1 MAKCA
6 SKDRNGDP
14 CRNYGRDGLY
24 CKFHTYMNEY
34 TPEMVENVKLCTTC
48 SQWKFMGDYNTCE
61 ECRERGIKNR
71 QEAKESIVLCAK
83 DGCKFKKSIN
93 KYCGKHQA
101 NHFKEETESMGMKT
115 CKQYL
120 RGCRSQL
127 EVSYKYTRCEV
138 CLKKEREKD
147 HDRRGSIIEVKE
159 VGKKPCS
166 VCCKVFSMESFQ
178 GLHGETKTCSACREA
193 NKRADEKRDAEHV
206 KELARK
212 NEKKPERK
220 AVKLA
225 WKELNYEKVAKYW
238 IDARKKLIENDLEGY
253 LKKNAENAKKW
264 RDANPEKCE
273 KSNKERSENIN
284 YHFVTYKRSAETKQL
299 DFKLTKGD
307 FIEMVESECHYC
319 GIIQEKGFNGVDR
332 LDSDSNKG
340 YIMSN
345 CVSCCEMCNFM
356 KGCLGPTIFIN
367 RIEHITTHLK
377 IFQGNLHP
385 EDFKDIANVN
395 YNDYKSRANRKDL
408 DFDLSKSL
416 FNEKIK
422 EPCYLCGKNISIN
435 HKNGL
440 DRFDSDVGY
449 IESNVK
455 SCCGNCNMIKR
466 DYIYDDFVNK
476 CKLICEKNVKP
487 IKRKLI
493 FKTKETFELID
504 CRAYDSNKPNESS
517 ESSESNETNEL
528 IKEIPNSI
536 TKVEKIVKE
545 KDQQEKTQIVRGN
558 KLTQEE
564 IREKE
569 RIKKQKQRDAI
580 KEKYGDQEYRKM
592 RAEEIARTRQKKKLI
607 EQSK

>member
-1 MAKCA
+1 MLLNIIKLNIKIIYEIMYKMAKCA

-83 DGCKFKKSIN
+83 DGCKYKCSEN

-101 NHFKEETESMGMKT
+101 NNFKEETESMGMKT
-115 CKQYL
+115 CKNYV
-120 RGCRSQL
+120 RGCRNQNAMT
-127 EVSYKYTRCEV
+127 YKFSACQD

-147 HDRRGSIIEVKE
+147 HNRRGSVASIEIKE

-212 NEKKPERK
+212 NAEKPERK

-225 WKELNYEKVAKYW
+225 WKQANYEKVAKYW
-238 IDARKKLIENDLEGY
+238 MDARSRLIENDLEGY

-264 RDANPEKCE
+264 RDDNPEKV
-273 KSNKERSENIN
+273 KANNLAKIN
-284 YHFVTYKRSAETKQL
+284 SMDSQYSVYKISANSKQL
-299 DFKLTKGD
+299 EFNLTKGD
-307 FIEMVESECHYC
+307 FIEMVETGCHYC

-332 LDSDSNKG
+332 LDSNEG
-340 YIMSN
+340 YIISN

-367 RIEHITTHLK
+367 RVEHIMTHLGL
-377 IFQGNLHP
+377 FQGTLHSD
-385 EDFKDIANVN
+385 DFKDTMHVEYGTYKFSAN
-395 YNDYKSRANRKDL
+395 KRHHEFSI
-408 DFDLSKSL
+408 SKSF

-422 EPCYLCGKNISIN
+422 ESCYLCGKKSTNA

-440 DRFDSDVGY
+440 DRFDSNKGY
-449 IESNVK
+449 IETNIK
-455 SCCGNCNMIKR
+455 ACCSNCNYIKR
-466 DYIYDDFVNK
+466 NNDYDEMIDK
-476 CKLICEKNVKP
+476 CMKICVKNRKIIKP
-487 IKRKLI
+487 KLI
-493 FKTKETFELID
+493 FKTNDTNEARKNIIIAKVDIEEVTE
-504 CRAYDSNKPNESS
+504 NNESIRTIIKGNKQTK
-517 ESSESNETNEL
+517 EEKTEKARIRKQNQRERQKQIYGDEEYKKMKA
-528 IKEIPNSI
+528 KEIAEFRA
-536 TKVEKIVKE
+536 KK
-545 KDQQEKTQIVRGN
+545 
-558 KLTQEE
+558 
-564 IREKE
+564 RE
-569 RIKKQKQRDAI
+569 
-580 KEKYGDQEYRKM
+580 
-592 RAEEIARTRQKKKLI
+592 
-607 EQSK
+607 